1 MDSQL
6 LLTGNPAVMPR
17 MDSQRRGPEVLLWE
31 IAIDLLEARFWI
43 ISELLTIR
51 KLGGSVN
58 AGADSVA

>member
-31 IAIDLLEARFWI
+31 IAIDLLEARLWTA
-43 ISELLTIR
+43 SEGEAAERRLSAFVDLPVSST
-51 KLGGSVN
+51 
-58 AGADSVA
+58 